1 MNIDKVIRAFVSLI
15 SHSHTSMNINKVVL
29 IGNLGADPDVKS
41 FEDGGK
47 ICNIR
52 IATTESYKD
61 KSGIET
67 SKTEWHTVSI
77 KSEGLIEVA
86 TKYLKKGSK
95 VYIEGQL
102 RTRKW
107 KDKTGTEHYS
117 TEVSVGG
124 YDGKIIM
131 LDKANQPEDKS
142 K

>member
-1 MNIDKVIRAFVSLI
+1 
-15 SHSHTSMNINKVVL
+15 MNINKVVL